1 MIIYTLLY
9 IFCVFVL
16 FFLSHSDIALRI
28 EDYEEYFKQKHADSN
43 CGFAEEY
50 EVWETQ
56 ICICLF
62 FYLYTSSYDNIIKQ
76 FYSGLVTEMYL
87 ETSVFKI

>member
-1 MIIYTLLY
+1 MWKRDSLHFTVY
-9 IFCVFVL
+9 FWCVFVL
-16 FFLSHSDIALRI
+16 FFWSHSDIALRI

-50 EVWETQ
+50 EVWETE

-62 FYLYTSSYDNIIKQ
+62 FLFRHFFLWQYYQTLLFRT
-76 FYSGLVTEMYL
+76 VT
-87 ETSVFKI
+87 